1 MGIFGSILGTVG
13 SLIGGSAAKK
23 ASKKAQAA
31 QIEFQNK
38 ALAEQQRQFDLTRSD
53 YAPYLATGLSGLGDL
68 GDLIGVNGTDAQQ
81 AGLLSIQNSP
91 ALASII
97 RNGEDAILQNASAT
111 GGLRGG
117 NIQRG
122 LADFRSD
129 AFVDQ
134 LNQQIS
140 RLAGLA
146 GLGQGATDAVSSFG
160 ANKAGNIANLYGQM
174 GDTTAGGILARG
186 GINSQ
191 LWNNLGTGL
200 GSLFGNNSMQKA
212 SLQTIFNNPGIF

>member
-1 MGIFGSILGTVG
+1 MGLFSFVG
-13 SLIGGSAAKK
+13 SLIGGGKAKK
-23 ASKKAQAA
+23 ASKKAEAA
-31 QIEFQNK
+31 QLEYLNK
-38 ALAEQQRQFDLTRSD
+38 ALSEQQRQFDLTRSD

-81 AGLLSIQNSP
+81 AGLVSIENSP
-91 ALASII
+91 ALAAII

-146 GLGQGATDAVSSFG
+146 GLGQGATDSVSAFG
-160 ANKAGNIANLYGQM
+160 QQKANNVSNLFGQM
-174 GDTTAGGILARG
+174 GDVRAGGLLTRG
-186 GINSQ
+186 GINNQ
-191 LWNNLGTGL
+191 LWNNAGSFLDSVANGGDLGSKLTGL
-200 GSLFGNNSMQKA
+200 LKGLF
-212 SLQTIFNNPGIF
+212 